1 MVRIKITKAGDGPSS
16 LRIRVPEW
24 SEGSAIRLNGSL
36 ANFPAEG
43 GYVGIARAWSAGDV
57 IEVKYAM
64 RLRSAPAGENRI
76 AYSFGPW
83 LLGAPAAENLAYFN
97 EMTIENQLV
106 RGKEEARLPS
116 EHTPRRFS
124 VPVAATT
131 CQYVAAEFPDQAA
144 TVELRAIAEQTGQP
158 TTSWELRF
166 LTEEPG

>member
-1 MVRIKITKAGDGPSS
+1 MPLRDRPIRWRFRWSHSSASSWISARPS
-16 LRIRVPEW
+16 
-24 SEGSAIRLNGSL
+24 A
-36 ANFPAEG
+36 PAAS
-43 GYVGIARAWSAGDV
+43 IARAWRTGDV

-97 EMTIENQLV
+97 EMTIENKLV

-166 LTEEPG
+166 LTEEHG